1 MTTGTGTRVYVL
13 GDNWL
18 PGVGGLENHTAALA
32 DRLSATSPVEIL
44 TSESNTADH
53 ANPAVPVRR
62 FPVVGDAGYYE
73 GVRKHLLAAR
83 GQGPFVLHVMGFSYF
98 WPEAQAR
105 LVEEVAHRT
114 GCPVVLKVPTSGHA
128 RRYLTAEFRTA
139 RTSVAA
145 FVCLNSGVYR
155 EIRDGG
161 VPAHRIVSLP
171 NGVDTDRFRVADR
184 ADGAAR
190 AAARAR
196 HGVDP
201 DETVALFVGRL
212 TSQKRVDLLVDAFS
226 AAKAEGLRLLLVGPS
241 DATYGPAFDTRGLP
255 AGVTWLGATTSP
267 ERYYALADVYVS
279 TSLAEGMPNS
289 GLEAMASGLPLLLSD
304 IPGHRELV
312 DEGRNGWLVPPGVA
326 DFATALA
333 ELPARER
340 LEAMGEESRRRAEVE
355 FALPS
360 VTDRYLRL
368 YRDVL
373 AERSDGLGTAGNRAG
388 RRNGEV

>member
-1 MTTGTGTRVYVL
+1 MSTGSGTRVYVL

-18 PGVGGLENHTAALA
+18 PGVGGLENHTAALT
-32 DRLSATSPVEIL
+32 DRLSATVPVEIL
-44 TSESNTADH
+44 TSESNTEDH
-53 ANPAVPVRR
+53 GNPAVPVRR

-73 GVRKHLLAAR
+73 GVREHLLAAR
-83 GQGPFVLHVMGFSYF
+83 EQGPFVLHVMGFSYF

-105 LVEEVAHRT
+105 LVQEVAHRT

-128 RRYLTAEFRTA
+128 LRYLTAEFRAA
-139 RTSVAA
+139 RASVSA

-161 VPAHRIVSLP
+161 VPAHRIVALP
-171 NGVDTDRFRVADR
+171 NGVDTRRFRVTDR
-184 ADGAAR
+184 AAR

-196 HGVDP
+196 HGVGP

-212 TSQKRVDLLVDAFS
+212 TSQKRVDLLVDAVS
-226 AAKAEGLRLLLVGPS
+226 AANAEGLRLLLVGPS

-255 AGVTWLGATTSP
+255 AGVTWLGATKSP
-267 ERYYALADVYVS
+267 ERHYALADVYVS

-289 GLEAMASGLPLLLSD
+289 GLEAMASGLPLLVSD

-312 DEGRNGWLVPPGVA
+312 HAGRNGWLVPPAVA

-333 ELPARER
+333 QLPARER
-340 LEAMGEESRRRAEVE
+340 LEVMGEESRRRAETE
-355 FALPS
+355 FSLVS
-360 VTDRYLRL
+360 VTDRYLQL
-368 YRDVL
+368 YRHVL
-373 AERSDGLGTAGNRAG
+373 AAASDGAGPAGIRTG
-388 RRNGEV
+388 RRDGEA